1 MGKSKKKKD
10 ITANKAVS
18 SKADSKINKP
28 KIEDLDDI
36 FSDVK
41 NIKAAKKKAEED
53 LIADKKVK
61 EIEEQRRLELEWEMM
76 TEAKRASGIGSWNKR
91 VKPGLISIHSKNVI
105 KAPEA
110 PLERIDAES
119 GLPVYKAHLLEV
131 GGGGGT
137 ELCPFD
143 CECCF

>member
-1 MGKSKKKKD
+1 MGKGKKKKD
-10 ITANKAVS
+10 KVANKAVS
-18 SKADSKINKP
+18 LNSDSKSIKP
-28 KIEDLDDI
+28 NIGDLDDI

-41 NIKAAKKKAEED
+41 NIKAAKKQAEED
-53 LIADKKVK
+53 LKAEEKVK
-61 EIEEQRRLELEWEMM
+61 EVEEQRRLELEWEMM
-76 TEAKRASGIGSWNKR
+76 TEAKRASGLGSWNKR
-91 VKPGLISIHSKNVI
+91 VKPGLINVGSNSIV

-110 PLERIDAES
+110 PLERIDPES
-119 GLPVYKAHLLEV
+119 GLPVYKAYLLEV